1 MFETQSLKENF
12 KIFLNVYK
20 KKPIE
25 DNFSGIKIEHAFAL
39 YCFLKKIKPK
49 YVIESG
55 VFKGM
60 STWIIEQALP
70 EAKIFC
76 IEPMTNNIVYKSKKA
91 NYFTQDITEI
101 DFNFLDKD
109 ETLIFFDD
117 HICLSKRLDYLEQNK
132 FRKIIF
138 DDNLPSDVIGYVT
151 PRAIMSENFE
161 KSKIRIPY
169 KYISRLIKNIFLFY
183 FGSSDLRQIKLKN
196 KFVEFERENYSE
208 KFRQKL
214 INKKKLI
221 SNYFEFPPLV
231 AFDYSKKFKNQISRY
246 SLDYSK
252 VLKNIPKPIFENI
265 DQDLLNFNN
274 ELSYQYGCICYFE
287 YN

>member
-25 DNFSGIKIEHAFAL
+25 DNFGGIKIEHAFAL

-76 IEPMTNNIVYKSKKA
+76 IEPRINNIVYKSKKA
-91 NYFTQDITEI
+91 NYFTRDITEI

-138 DDNLPSDVIGYVT
+138 DDNLPPDVIGYVT

-183 FGSSDLRQIKLKN
+183 FSSSDLKQIKFKN
-196 KFVEFERENYSE
+196 KFIEFERKNYSE

-231 AFDYSKKFKNQISRY
+231 AFDYKKKFKKQISRY
-246 SLDYSK
+246 GLDYSS
-252 VLKNIPKPIFENI
+252 VLRNIPKPIFENL
-265 DQDLLNFNN
+265 DQDLLCFGN
-274 ELSYQYGCICYFE
+274 ELSCQYGCICYFE